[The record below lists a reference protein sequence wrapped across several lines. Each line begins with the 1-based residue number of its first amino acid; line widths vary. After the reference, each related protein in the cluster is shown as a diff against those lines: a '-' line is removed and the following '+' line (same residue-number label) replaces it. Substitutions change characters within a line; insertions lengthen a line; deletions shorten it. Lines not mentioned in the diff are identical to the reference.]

1 MKKLLSIAAAVIFL
15 FPLQAQN
22 QQTMNYDQ
30 AWKKVAELEQK
41 SLPRSASEQVNQIL
55 RKAIAE
61 KNSPQTIKALIHQGK
76 YNLAVDAEQ
85 DTLIFR
91 HLTDMLGKS
100 TDPVERSVL
109 HSMLGELYL
118 QYYQKDRWIIN
129 ERTAISGFVPTDM
142 KEWSKNNFYDKVVE
156 HLNASI
162 ESYSSL
168 EKAEVQSYGPIV
180 TFGKDSRHF
189 YPTMYDFLA
198 LRAIELFS
206 QVGEDMDLSRSLAK
220 KKIAL
225 SSLFAPAG
233 EFGKLNFDPQPGEYN
248 LWALETYKKLLV
260 SLSKRNLNTSVVLAE
275 LDKTGYLAKLRNAH
289 QQYAFSSLQSMLKEW
304 GNDPVSLEIVDKM
317 ADIYTTQIEGFT
329 QQDSLKRTEKTKEL
343 YDLLHKTIQAFPNN
357 ERTSILENRLL
368 QLTQPYFL
376 VKGNNTF
383 DAEVE
388 KKLVVEYKNLSKLN
402 AKLYRLDSPLSAVYS
417 SNRGRQQTD
426 EKKTLIREIWIPL
439 SSRQPYER
447 DQTELELNITEF
459 GSYKLEF
466 ESDPVAEKEG
476 NNSFYFSVSGLAVF
490 SRLSA
495 KDTYEF
501 FVVDRVN
508 GQPVKNARINIYKLP
523 GSWYNSALT
532 LETTIPVNG
541 VGLAVYNKNISN
553 NDVFYQAVAENDNG
567 SPLHSFPW
575 SYYPQED
582 RRTQTAETVNLFTDR
597 SLYRPGQTVFFK
609 AVATTTKDDSSQV
622 TANKSLEF
630 VLRDANDQE
639 VSRQVLK
646 TNEFGSVSGEFV
658 LPQGSLTGYFRITT
672 HNGNAGFRVEEY
684 KRPAFEVTFDKIET
698 TYKFGEEITL
708 TGKAESYSGVKLQ
721 NAHVS
726 YRITRQQSWWWRWG
740 GTPEHFTEGSVK
752 TDENGKFTV
761 VFIPQKADGSSSS
774 RSIYTFDV
782 EATVTDVNGETQVGT
797 YSVTVGDISMMLN
810 MEMPE
815 KLEKSSDEKIVV
827 SARNLDGNDIKAS
840 GTYRVFS
847 LLENDSTHRQLLQGN
862 FETGEQTELK
872 SKLKALPSGKYRL
885 RLLSKDDRGN
895 DITAGH
901 DFILFDYSDK
911 RPPVKTNE
919 WFVVKNR
926 VFGPGK
932 DAEIVLG
939 ATDDLNVLYELWREG
954 VLLERKWVK
963 INNGNRLFS
972 IPFKAGY
979 KTGVVLMLTYVKDE
993 KFYHHST
1000 ELISEKEKTG
1010 LEVKLD
1016 IFRDKIRPGAQEE
1029 WRLTIKD
1036 AKGNPAT
1043 AEVLASMYDFSLDRI
1058 YSTPKWVLSLPRFY
1072 MYRTAAPLEKDRSF
1086 NPQQVNG
1093 YFAVPF
1099 KNVESLFFDR
1109 LNWYGFSLYRYGRMM
1124 VRGVLQEKVAGV
1136 QADYYAAPMAKGETL
1151 QMAADVADNVLAEEE
1166 IEITRREATP
1176 PPAPTPPYEAE
1187 PQIRRNFNET
1197 AFFFPQLRTN
1207 EKGETQLSFTVPESN
1222 TRWRFRV
1229 LAHDKDLN
1237 TGEAEAFAVSQK
1249 ELMVTPNMPRFLR
1262 HGDVVSVSTKISNL
1276 SDTAI
1281 SGTARIIL
1289 FNPLT
1294 DETILSGASQ
1304 QQPFSIAPNASSDAS
1319 WTFEVPGNIEVIGVR
1334 VVAESESFSDGEQHA
1349 LAVLPNRMLVTESM
1363 RMDVNGTQ
1371 AKTFEMDRLVNQ
1383 TSATS
1388 ENYRLTLELTSNPAW
1403 YAVQA
1408 LPVLSTPESDNAVS
1422 WFASYYANTLGMHI
1436 SKTYPKVSAMIEA
1449 WKKQGGD
1456 SETLLSN
1463 LEKNQELKNVLLE
1476 ETPWVLEAKSESEQ
1490 KQKLATL
1497 FDLNRS
1503 QHLTNQA
1510 VKKLGELQT
1519 TAGGWSWFKGFY
1531 PNRSITQYILYG
1543 FSQLKAL
1550 KAVEFSDDI
1559 QAMQAKAV
1567 SYIDGEALH
1576 RFEQLK
1582 KQNKDWQKLKTIPV
1596 SDLEYLYVRSAYN
1609 QYPLDSKT
1617 KEMADFYTSIVEKNW
1632 TQFGLYERS
1641 LIVVLM
1647 QKDGKQN
1654 VVRDM
1659 LRSYREHAV
1668 LSEEMGMFWANNRAH
1683 VFMSQ
1688 SAVLVHTFI
1697 MDAFRVGG
1705 AKADELDHM
1714 KRWLLKQKQTQ
1725 MWESTH
1731 ATIDAV
1737 YALLSAGTD
1746 WFSADNNTTV
1756 TVGGKVI
1763 APQQQAQGTG
1773 YFKETWHKSE
1783 ITPQMGKVKIENSGN
1798 APAWGALYW
1807 QYYEDLDKITK
1818 TGGSLNVEKML
1829 FVEET
1834 DVSGRKLVPITEN
1847 RMLRVGDKV
1856 IVRLTLRTDRDLE
1869 FVHLKDMRA
1878 ASFEPL
1884 EQLSGMKWQEGVIYF
1899 QASKDA
1905 STNFYFDVLPRGTYV
1920 LEYGAFVTRTG
1931 DYSNGI
1937 TTVQCMYAPEFSSHT
1952 AGMKVNVR

>member
-1 MKKLLSIAAAVIFL
+1 MKKLLSIAAAVIFFL
-15 FPLQAQN
+15 PLQAQN
-22 QQTMNYDQ
+22 QQPMDYDQ
-30 AWKKVAELEQK
+30 AWKKVAQLEQK
-41 SLPRSASEQVNQIL
+41 SLPRSASEQVDHIL

-61 KNSPQTIKALIHQGK
+61 KNRPQTIKALIHQGK
-76 YNLAVDAEQ
+76 YDLTLDAEQ
-85 DTLIFR
+85 DTLIF
-91 HLTDMLGKS
+91 HNLTDMLGKS
-100 TDPVERSVL
+100 TDAIERSVL

-118 QYYQKDRWIIN
+118 QYYQKNRRIIN
-129 ERTAISGFVPTDM
+129 GRTAISGFVPPDM
-142 KEWSKNNFYDKVVE
+142 KEWSRSNFYDKVVE
-156 HLNASI
+156 HLNVSI
-162 ESYSSL
+162 EQDGSL
-168 EKAEVQSYGPIV
+168 EKAEVQPYEPIV
-180 TFGKDSRHF
+180 TLGKDSRRF

-206 QVGEDMDLSRSLAK
+206 QVGENTDLSRSLAK
-220 KKIAL
+220 KNIAL
-225 SSLFAPAG
+225 SSLFAPAV

-289 QQYAFSSLQSMLKEW
+289 QQYAFPSLQSMLKEW
-304 GNDPVSLEIVDKM
+304 ENNPVSVEIVDKM

-343 YDLLHKTIQAFPNN
+343 YDLLHKTIQSFPDNG
-357 ERTSILENRLL
+357 RTAVLENRLL
-368 QLTQPYFL
+368 QLTQPYLL
-376 VKGNNTF
+376 VKGYNTF
-383 DAEVE
+383 DAKAE
-388 KKLVVEYKNLSKLN
+388 KKLAVEYKNLRKLN

-417 SNRGRQQTD
+417 SNRGNQQTD
-426 EKKTLIREIWIPL
+426 EKKTLIREIRIPL

-447 DQTELELNITEF
+447 AQTELELILTEF

-532 LETTIPVNG
+532 LETTVPVNG
-541 VGLAVYNKNISN
+541 VGLAVYPKNIPN
-553 NDVFYQAVAENDNG
+553 NDVFYQAVAENDSG

-582 RRTQTAETVNLFTDR
+582 RRTQTVERVDVFTDR
-597 SLYRPGQTVFFK
+597 SLYRPGQPVFFK
-609 AVATTTKDDSSQV
+609 AVASTAKDDRSQV
-622 TANKSLEF
+622 AANKSLEF
-630 VLRDANDQE
+630 VLRDADYQE
-639 VSRQVLK
+639 VSRLDLT

-658 LPQGSLTGYFRITT
+658 LPQGLLTGYFRITT
-672 HNGNAGFRVEEY
+672 HNGNADFRVEEY

-708 TGKAESYSGVKLQ
+708 TGKAENYSGVKLQ
-721 NAHVS
+721 DADVS

-740 GTPEHFTEGSVK
+740 GSPEHFTEGSVK

-761 VFIPQKADGSSSS
+761 VFTPQKTDESSSL
-774 RSIYTFDV
+774 RSVYTFDV
-782 EATVTDVNGETQVGT
+782 EATVTDINGETQVGS
-797 YSVTVGDISMMLN
+797 YSVTVGDISMLLN
-810 MEMPE
+810 IEMPG
-815 KLEKSSDEKIVV
+815 KLEKSSVEKIVV
-827 SARNLDGNDIKAS
+827 SAKNLDNNDIKAS
-840 GTYRVFS
+840 GTYQLFS
-847 LLENDSTHRQLLQGN
+847 LLENDSIHRQLLQGN
-862 FETGEQTELK
+862 FETGKQAELK
-872 SKLKALPSGKYRL
+872 TKLKALPSGKYRI

-901 DFILFDYSDK
+901 DFVLYDYSDK
-911 RPPVKTNE
+911 RPPLKTNE
-919 WFVVKNR
+919 WFVVKNKA
-926 VFGPGK
+926 FGPGK
-932 DAEIVLG
+932 NAEVILG
-939 ATDDLNVLYELWREG
+939 ATGDLNVLYELWREE

-963 INNGNRLFS
+963 INNENRLFAV
-972 IPFKAGY
+972 PFKAEY
-979 KTGVVLMLTYVKDE
+979 KTGAVLMLTYVKDE

-1000 ELISEKEKTG
+1000 ELILEKEKTG
-1010 LEVKLD
+1010 LDVKLD
-1016 IFRDKIRPGAQEE
+1016 VFRDKIRPGAQEE
-1029 WRLTIKD
+1029 WRLTVKD
-1036 AKGNPAT
+1036 AKGNPAA
-1043 AEVLASMYDFSLDRI
+1043 AEVLASMYDFSLDQI
-1058 YSTPKWVLSLPRFY
+1058 YPAPKWMLSPPPFY
-1072 MYRTAAPLEKDRSF
+1072 AYRTAASLEKDQSF
-1086 NPQQVNG
+1086 ASQRMIG
-1093 YFAVPF
+1093 YITAPL
-1099 KNVESLFFDR
+1099 KNVEPFAFDR
-1109 LNWYGFSLYRYGRMM
+1109 LNWFDFSLFYYGRMM
-1124 VRGVLQEKVAGV
+1124 VRGAKAAGV
-1136 QADYYAAPMAKGETL
+1136 QSYALSRDENSPVPPPKPK
-1151 QMAADVADNVLAEEE
+1151 AEEADTME
-1166 IEITRREATP
+1166 EFVVVQDAG
-1176 PPAPTPPYEAE
+1176 AEAE
-1187 PQIRRNFNET
+1187 SLPAQIRRNFNET

-1229 LAHDKDLN
+1229 LAHDKSLN
-1237 TGEAEAFAVSQK
+1237 TGEAEAFTVSQK

-1262 HGDVVSVSTKISNL
+1262 HGDVAAVSTKISNL

-1289 FNPLT
+1289 FNPVT
-1294 DETILSGASQ
+1294 DETIPSGASQ

-1319 WTFEVPGNIEVIGVR
+1319 WTFEVPGNIEVIGLR

-1349 LAVLPNRMLVTESM
+1349 LVVLPNRMLVTESM

-1371 AKTFEMDRLVNQ
+1371 AKAFEMDKLVNQ
-1383 TSATS
+1383 TSATA
-1388 ENYRLTLELTSNPAW
+1388 EDYRLTLELTSNPAW

-1436 SKTYPKVSAMIEA
+1436 SKAYPRVSAMIEV

-1497 FDLNRS
+1497 FDLNRGR
-1503 QHLTNQA
+1503 HLTSQA

-1519 TAGGWSWFKGFY
+1519 TAGGWSWFKGFS
-1531 PNRSITQYILYG
+1531 PSRDITQYILYG

-1550 KAVEFSDDI
+1550 NAVEFSDDA

-1582 KQNKDWQKLKTIPV
+1582 KLNKDWQKLKTIPS
-1596 SDLEYLYVRSAYN
+1596 SDLEYLYVRSAYS

-1617 KEMADFYTSIVEKNW
+1617 KEMADFYTSVVERNW
-1632 TQFGLYERS
+1632 TQSGMYERS

-1647 QKDGKQN
+1647 QKNGKQN
-1654 VVRDM
+1654 VVQDI
-1659 LRSYREHAV
+1659 LKSYREHATV
-1668 LSEEMGMFWANNRAH
+1668 SEEMGMFWANNRGH

-1688 SAVLVHTFI
+1688 SAVSTHTFI

-1705 AKADELDHM
+1705 AKAGEMDNM

-1725 MWESTH
+1725 LWKSTH
-1731 ATIDAV
+1731 ATMDAV
-1737 YALLSAGTD
+1737 YTLLSVGTD
-1746 WFSADNNTTV
+1746 WFSAENNTTV

-1773 YFKETWHKSE
+1773 YFKETWHKPE
-1783 ITPQMGKVKIENSGN
+1783 ITPQLGSVKIENSGN

-1818 TGGSLNVEKML
+1818 TDGSLNVEKIL

-1834 DVSGRKLVPITEN
+1834 GASGRQLVPITEN
-1847 RMLRVGDKV
+1847 RTLRVGDKV
-1856 IVRLTLRTDRDLE
+1856 VVRLTVRTDRDLE

-1878 ASFEPL
+1878 AAFEPA
-1884 EQLSGMKWQEGVIYF
+1884 EQLSGVKWQGGIIYF

-1931 DYSNGI
+1931 NYSNGI

-1952 AGMKVNVR
+1952 AGMKVNIR

>member
-41 SLPRSASEQVNQIL
+41 SLPESASEQVGRIL

-61 KNSPQTIKALIHQGK
+61 KNSPQTIKALIHRGK
-76 YNLAVDAEQ
+76 YDLALDAEQ

-91 HLTDMLGKS
+91 NLIDMLGKS
-100 TDPVERSVL
+100 TDTVERSVL

-118 QYYQKDRWIIN
+118 QYYQKDRWTIDG
-129 ERTAISGFVPTDM
+129 RTATGGFVPADM

-162 ESYSSL
+162 EPDNSL
-168 EKAEVQSYGPIV
+168 EKAEVQPYEPV
-180 TFGKDSRHF
+180 VALGKDSRRF
-189 YPTMYDFLA
+189 YPAMYDFLT
-198 LRAIELFS
+198 LRAIEFFS

-220 KKIAL
+220 KNITQQ
-225 SSLFAPAG
+225 SLFAPAG
-233 EFGKLNFDPQPGEYN
+233 EFVKLNFDPQPGEYN
-248 LWALETYKKLLV
+248 LWVLETYKKLLA

-275 LDKTGYLAKLRNAH
+275 LDKTGYLAKLRTPH
-289 QQYAFSSLQSMLKEW
+289 RRYAFPLLQSMLKKWE
-304 GNDPVSLEIVDKM
+304 NDPVSLEIVDRM
-317 ADIYTTQIEGFT
+317 ADIYTTQIEEFT

-343 YDLLHKTIQAFPNN
+343 YDLLRKTVQLFPDN
-357 ERTSILENRLL
+357 EHTAVLENRLL

-376 VKGNNTF
+376 IKGNNTF
-383 DAEVE
+383 DAKAE
-388 KKLVVEYKNLSKLN
+388 KKLVVEYKNLRKLN

-417 SNRGRQQTD
+417 SNRGSQQAD
-426 EKKTLIREIWIPL
+426 GKKTLIREIRISLP
-439 SSRQPYER
+439 SGQPYEPA
-447 DQTELELNITEF
+447 QTEFELDMTEF

-532 LETTIPVNG
+532 LEATVPVNEL
-541 VGLAVYNKNISN
+541 GLAVYPKNIPN
-553 NDVFYQAVAENDNG
+553 NDVFYQAVTGNDNG
-567 SPLHSFPW
+567 SPLHPFPW
-575 SYYPQED
+575 NYYPQED
-582 RRTQTAETVNLFTDR
+582 RGTQTVEKVDVFTDR

-609 AVATTTKDDSSQV
+609 AIASTAKSDGSQV
-622 TANKSLEF
+622 AANKSLEF
-630 VLRDANDQE
+630 ILRDADYQE
-639 VSRQVLK
+639 VSRLNL
-646 TNEFGSVSGEFV
+646 TTDEFGSVSGEFV
-658 LPQGSLTGYFRITT
+658 LPQGLLTGYFRITT
-672 HNGNAGFRVEEY
+672 HNGNTGFRVEEY
-684 KRPAFEVTFDKIET
+684 KRPAFEVTFDKIEM
-698 TYKFGEEITL
+698 TYKFDEEITL
-708 TGKAESYSGVKLQ
+708 TGKAENYSGVKLQ
-721 NAHVS
+721 DADVS
-726 YRITRQQSWWWRWG
+726 YRITRRQSRWWRWG

-761 VFIPQKADGSSSS
+761 VFTPQKADGSSSL
-774 RSIYTFDV
+774 RSVYTFDV
-782 EATVTDVNGETQVGT
+782 EATVTDINGETQVGT
-797 YSVTVGDISMMLN
+797 CSVTVGDISMLLN
-810 MEMPE
+810 IDMPG
-815 KLEKSSDEKIVV
+815 KLEKSSVEKIVV
-827 SARNLDGNDIKAS
+827 SARNLDSNDIKAS
-840 GTYRVFS
+840 GTYQLFS
-847 LLENDSTHRQLLQGN
+847 LLENDSIHRQLLQGN
-862 FETGEQTELK
+862 FETGEQAELK
-872 SKLKALPSGKYRL
+872 SKLKVLPSGKYRI
-885 RLLSKDDRGN
+885 RLLTKDDRGN

-901 DFILFDYSDK
+901 DFVLYDYSDK
-911 RPPVKTNE
+911 RPPLKTDE

-926 VFGPGK
+926 AFGPGK
-932 DAEIVLG
+932 NAEVILG
-939 ATDDLNVLYELWREG
+939 ATGDLNVLYELWRKE

-963 INNGNRLFS
+963 INNENRLFAV
-972 IPFKAGY
+972 PFKAEY
-979 KTGVVLMLTYVKDE
+979 KSGAVLMLTYVKDE

-1000 ELISEKEKTG
+1000 ELILEKEKTG
-1010 LEVKLD
+1010 LDVKLD
-1016 IFRDKIRPGAQEE
+1016 VFRDKIRPGAREE
-1029 WRLTIKD
+1029 WRLTVKD
-1036 AKGNPAT
+1036 ARGNPAA
-1043 AEVLASMYDFSLDRI
+1043 AEVLASMYDFSLDQI
-1058 YSTPKWVLSLPRFY
+1058 YPAPKWMLSPPQFY
-1072 MYRTAAPLEKDRSF
+1072 AYRTAASLEKDQSF
-1086 NPQQVNG
+1086 ASQRMIG
-1093 YFAVPF
+1093 YIKVPL
-1099 KNVESLFFDR
+1099 KNVEPFAFDR
-1109 LNWYGFSLYRYGRMM
+1109 LNWFDFSLFYHGRMM
-1124 VRGVLQEKVAGV
+1124 VRGAKAAGV
-1136 QADYYAAPMAKGETL
+1136 QSYALSHDPNL
-1151 QMAADVADNVLAEEE
+1151 PL
-1166 IEITRREATP
+1166 P
-1176 PPAPTPPYEAE
+1176 PPKPKAKEADTME
-1187 PQIRRNFNET
+1187 EFVVVQDAGAETESLPVQSRRNFNET

-1207 EKGETQLSFTVPESN
+1207 GKGETQLSFTVPESN

-1229 LAHDKDLN
+1229 LAHDKGLN

-1262 HGDVVSVSTKISNL
+1262 HGDVVSVSTKISSL

-1294 DETILSGASQ
+1294 GETILSGASQ
-1304 QQPFSIAPNASSDAS
+1304 QQPFSIAPNTSSDAS

-1363 RMDVNGTQ
+1363 RMDVDGTQ
-1371 AKTFEMDRLVNQ
+1371 AKAFEMDRLVNR
-1383 TSATS
+1383 TSATA
-1388 ENYRLTLELTSNPAW
+1388 EDYRLTLEFTSNPAW

-1436 SKTYPKVSAMIEA
+1436 SKTYPGVSAMIEA

-1456 SETLLSN
+1456 PETLLSN
-1463 LEKNQELKNVLLE
+1463 LEKNRELKNVLLE

-1490 KQKLATL
+1490 KQRLATL
-1497 FDLNRS
+1497 FDLNRG
-1503 QHLTNQA
+1503 QHLASQA

-1519 TAGGWSWFKGFY
+1519 AAGGWSWFKGFY

-1543 FSQLKAL
+1543 FGRLKAL
-1550 KAVEFSDDI
+1550 NAVEFGDDVR
-1559 QAMQAKAV
+1559 AMQAKAV
-1567 SYIDGEALH
+1567 SYIDGDALH

-1596 SDLEYLYVRSAYN
+1596 SDLEYLYVRSAYD

-1617 KEMADFYTSIVEKNW
+1617 KEMVDFYTSVVERNW
-1632 TQFGLYERS
+1632 TQSGMYERS

-1654 VVRDM
+1654 VVRDI
-1659 LRSYREHAV
+1659 LKSYREHAAV
-1668 LSEEMGMFWANNRAH
+1668 SEEMGMFWANNRAH

-1688 SAVLVHTFI
+1688 SAVSVHTFI

-1705 AKADELDHM
+1705 AKAGEMDDM

-1725 MWESTH
+1725 LWESTH
-1731 ATIDAV
+1731 ATMDAV
-1737 YALLSAGTD
+1737 YALLSTGDD
-1746 WFSADNNTTV
+1746 WFSSENKTTV
-1756 TVGGKVI
+1756 TVADKRI
-1763 APQQQAQGTG
+1763 EPEKQELGTG
-1773 YFKETWHKSE
+1773 YFKKTWHGPE

-1807 QYYEDLDKITK
+1807 QYYEELDKITK

-1834 DVSGRKLVPITEN
+1834 GVSGRKLVPITGN

-1856 IVRLTLRTDRDLE
+1856 VVRLTVRTDRDLE

-1878 ASFEPL
+1878 AAFEPV
-1884 EQLSGMKWQEGVIYF
+1884 EQLSGVKWQGGVVYYQI
-1899 QASKDA
+1899 SKDA
-1905 STNFYFDVLPRGTYV
+1905 STNLYFDVLPRGTYV

-1931 DYSNGI
+1931 DYSDGI
-1937 TTVQCMYAPEFSSHT
+1937 TTVECMYAPEFGSHT
-1952 AGMKVNVR
+1952 AGTKVNVR